1 MIYNIYFSPTG
12 GTKKVADILCGAL
25 GSDVTDVDILYRQAD
40 ISPEKGDLCVISV
53 PSYGGRVPAAAA
65 ERIRAIRGNGAKAV
79 IIAVFGNRA
88 IDDTLAEL
96 KDIANEC
103 GLVSVAAIEAVAEHS
118 LARIYG
124 TGRPDNQDAEELR
137 GFAERIAEKL
147 TGDLSPISVPG
158 SRPYKPIGGSSFFP
172 SADERCVGCGLC
184 AVQCPMGAIDPVSPR
199 ETDKEKC
206 VTCMHCT
213 VICPQKAR
221 SVSDEAA
228 AGIAE
233 RLRERCAG
241 RKENRLY
248 I

>member
-25 GSDVTDVDILYRQAD
+25 GKEAVNVDILYQPAN
-40 ISPEKGDLCVISV
+40 ITLTESDLCVICV

-65 ERIRAIRGNGAKAV
+65 GRIGSISAKGAKAV
-79 IIAVFGNRA
+79 IVAAFGNRA
-88 IDDTLAEL
+88 IDDTLIEL
-96 KDIANEC
+96 KDIADGC
-103 GLVSVAAIEAVAEHS
+103 GFVAVAAIEAVAEHS
-118 LARIYG
+118 LARSYG
-124 TGRPDNQDAEELR
+124 SGRPDAQDIEELR
-137 GFAERIAEKL
+137 GFAGRILEKIAE
-147 TGDLSPISVPG
+147 DLSPVFVPG
-158 SRPYKPIGGSSFFP
+158 NRPYKPIGGSSFFP
-172 SADERCVGCGLC
+172 SADERCAGCGLC
-184 AVQCPMGAIDPVSPR
+184 AAQCPMGAIDPAALR
-199 ETDKEKC
+199 EADHEKC

-233 RLRERCAG
+233 RLKERCAG
-241 RKENRLY
+241 RKENKLY